1 VLETQFTHLLDKV
14 STTHD
19 FETIQH
25 AHENFVTSLQSQL
38 FLLLPAVSLGMLY
51 TSLLHLLHHA
61 FILVAFIS
69 LVEATRLV

>member
-1 VLETQFTHLLDKV
+1 MLETQFTHLLDKV

-38 FLLLPAVSLGMLY
+38 FLLLPAVSLEMLY
-51 TSLLHLLHHA
+51 ISLLHHA
-61 FILVAFIS
+61 FILVAFIG
-69 LVEATRLV
+69 